1 MDPQSAPAISFDTSI
16 GIVESSPFAP
26 GNRGMILAR
35 DAGQSTLL
43 IQFTTIGTAVGG
55 IDKAIRQLGSLQ
67 RHLCDIRCPYQGH
80 NDGRPGERSPARA
93 MHRRLRQERA
103 QLLNLAPTS
112 HTTKNRC
119 QMHRILLLRPFAG
132 DCIIITEPAMLPHQ
146 PRLHGKLVGDLLP
159 PCSFGSKVD
168 GSLDGRHS
176 RLFLSKKLC
185 PAGQYLRTLRHTC
198 LQVHRTDV
206 LDDGATGLLRT
217 KAAGDILSTFPGT
230 GINGPAFGI
239 PAMLQPPAEIG
250 RSFRIEAAQP
260 EQVALPTH
268 YLVATPQREAPLGC
282 GAADLPVVGDHV
294 VAAILTYTGQVRMRG
309 RLEMPQDD
317 FGGKFRIGIAE
328 EERIHRRFS
337 QDQAWC
343 LYLHPIENVRNEA
356 HGGAHDHPQRLEVVH
371 QTTTPAFWPI
381 TRKLRSAT
389 PELLIIGP
397 ELRLR
402 TCNLFNAIFPMLVGL
417 IL

>member
-1 MDPQSAPAISFDTSI
+1 
-16 GIVESSPFAP
+16 
-26 GNRGMILAR
+26 MILAR
-35 DAGQSTLL
+35 DAGQPTLL

-80 NDGRPGERSPARA
+80 DNRRPGERSPARA

-119 QMHRILLLRPFAG
+119 QVHRILLLRPFAG
-132 DCIIITEPAMLPHQ
+132 DGIVITEPAMLPHQ
-146 PRLHGKLVGDLLP
+146 PCLHSKLVGDLLP
-159 PCSFGSKVD
+159 PCSFSSKID

-206 LDDGATGLLRT
+206 LDDGATGLLRP

-239 PAMLQPPAEIG
+239 PAMLQPPAQIG

-260 EQVALPTH
+260 EQVARPTH
-268 YLVATPQREAPLGC
+268 YLVATPQRETPLGC
-282 GAADLPVVGDHV
+282 GSADLPVIGHHII
-294 VAAILTYTGQVRMRG
+294 AAIFAHAGEVRMRG
-309 RLEMPQDD
+309 RLEMREDD
-317 FGGKFRIGIAE
+317 LGGEFWIGIAKKQ
-328 EERIHRRFS
+328 RIQSGLGQHQAGSLNLHAIKRVAHHASGRTHHHAQRF
-337 QDQAWC
+337 QIVD
-343 LYLHPIENVRNEA
+343 
-356 HGGAHDHPQRLEVVH
+356 
-371 QTTTPAFWPI
+371 PAAPPV
-381 TRKLRSAT
+381 L
-389 PELLIIGP
+389 GP
-397 ELRLR
+397 V
-402 TCNLFNAIFPMLVGL
+402 T
-417 IL
+417 